1 MQQQKRY
8 FVDCKLLISDKLI
21 IIIIKL
27 VSINQ
32 NLYKSGMTV
41 QLTYRIQFE
50 NFRSRSDLI
59 TGFLAVVGRKIK

>member
-21 IIIIKL
+21 IKIRIIKPHS

-50 NFRSRSDLI
+50 NSDLI
-59 TGFLAVVGRKIK
+59 TGF